1 MYLHIFV
8 QKCRVS
14 QIASNGAGKILVT
27 WMVPYFA
34 VRPSHFH
41 LHLSTFDVR
50 QLRRRRDHDLESI
63 HEEGDV
69 RAGDGCHRFHP

>member
-27 WMVPYFA
+27 WMVPCGEAQPF
-34 VRPSHFH
+34 PSASEH
-41 LHLSTFDVR
+41 L
-50 QLRRRRDHDLESI
+50 
-63 HEEGDV
+63 
-69 RAGDGCHRFHP
+69 